1 VDGSAIL
8 ANFTKILKLV
18 QKGLAGSPAIPMFA
32 APKRGTRVSG
42 EATYP
47 SRDNRIFFMSRIKTH
62 VKKGDQVEIIAG
74 NHKGKRGTV
83 LLVNAEKGKVTVE
96 GGRPII
102 KAVKP
107 TEAEPNGG
115 LKTID
120 GTVHIS
126 NVKKVG

>member
-1 VDGSAIL
+1 
-8 ANFTKILKLV
+8 
-18 QKGLAGSPAIPMFA
+18 
-32 APKRGTRVSG
+32 
-42 EATYP
+42 
-47 SRDNRIFFMSRIKTH
+47 MSRIKTH

-83 LLVNAEKGKVTVE
+83 LLINATKGKVTVE

-102 KAVKP
+102 KATKP
-107 TEAEPNGG
+107 TDAEPTGG

-120 GTVHIS
+120 GSVHIS